1 MLKKTAA
8 ITLLSLVSPSLRA
21 QTPTPSPVPTAQTPV
36 DAKVAGQEVPVPARK
51 KYVAPEY
58 PAAAAAEGVRGIVI
72 LDVVISEDGKVE
84 STRVSRSVPGLDEA
98 AMAAVKMWEYEP
110 TRLAGKPVKVRLSQS
125 ITFALKLP
133 ALQRAPGIPELK
145 SGGAPTAP
153 IGLTAAETASVM
165 VALGT
170 QGEVR
175 EAAVVEGNAAVGEAL
190 LRAVKAWRFAAA
202 ESSSGLVFTIRADWA
217 PGPPPAVTLKAVD
230 PKNATAAAAAAPAP
244 APQTPSSSQP
254 ANAGLAAPPETA
266 GRAPVPAPPAA
277 AAAATPEAPAEDT
290 DVIPVRQE
298 PPPKEQGASAITD
311 VLLGDNIPELVRGR
325 RPVWP
330 PMARLGNVA
339 GDVVVRF
346 SVDLAGK
353 VTVHTVEGPD
363 LLKTAAEQAVASWL
377 FRRTAID
384 RVPLIATFKF
394 GPDRTFAKVERV
406 AP

>member
-21 QTPTPSPVPTAQTPV
+21 QTPTPSPAPAAQTPAV

-72 LDVVISEDGKVE
+72 LDVVIAEDGKVE

-110 TRLAGKPVKVRLSQS
+110 TRFAGKPVKVRLSQS

-153 IGLTAAETASVM
+153 AGLTAAETASVM

-175 EAAVVEGNAAVGEAL
+175 EAAVVDGNALVGEAL
-190 LRAVKAWRFAAA
+190 LRAVKAWRFAVA
-202 ESSSGLVFTIRADWA
+202 EGSSGLVFTIRADWV
-217 PGPPPAVTLKAVD
+217 PGPPPALTLKAID
-230 PKNATAAAAAAPAP
+230 PKNAPVAASATAAAPAP
-244 APQTPSSSQP
+244 AQP
-254 ANAGLAAPPETA
+254 ANPGATPPPDTSHT
-266 GRAPVPAPPAA
+266 PTPALPAVA
-277 AAAATPEAPAEDT
+277 TAATPEAPPEDT

-330 PMARLGNVA
+330 PMARLGNIA

-353 VTVHTVEGPD
+353 VTVHSVEGPD
-363 LLKTAAEQAVASWL
+363 LLKTAAEQAAASWL

-384 RVPLIATFKF
+384 RVPLIATFKY
-394 GPDRTFAKVERV
+394 GPDRTFAKVERA